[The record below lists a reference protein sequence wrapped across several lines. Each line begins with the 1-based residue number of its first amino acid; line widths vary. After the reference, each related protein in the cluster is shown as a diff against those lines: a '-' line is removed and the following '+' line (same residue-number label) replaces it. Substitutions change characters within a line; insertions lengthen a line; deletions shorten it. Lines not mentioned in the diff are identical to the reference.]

1 MKHGVYIYAVY
12 EPGAVTVRILGNQED
27 KPSFVE
33 IARKS
38 DEILPFKTVIRV
50 DPSLEEDKKVEEGH
64 EGHNV
69 LVTQSVKWADGRI
82 YHDSFYS
89 DYEPVDTVITYKVKP
104 DDPPQPSEPPSP
116 EAVKTGA

>member
-33 IARKS
+33 IVRKS
-38 DEILPFKTVIRV
+38 DEVLPFKTVIRV
-50 DPSLEEDKKVEEGH
+50 DPSQEEDKKVEEGH

-82 YHDSFYS
+82 YHDSVGLQYMC
-89 DYEPVDTVITYKVKP
+89 YTL
-104 DDPPQPSEPPSP
+104 
-116 EAVKTGA
+116 KT